1 MRPESFNV
9 ILENT
14 QSDQKH
20 LCRLFLFAQAS
31 CLKDDEL
38 EHIRLQI
45 QNRLGYSDPQFFE
58 AMQQTTLEWQ
68 NKLTRLELEAQSL
81 PALEAFEKKYS
92 RTDPVVMAQMRSY
105 LAKSLVRA
113 CSRLSIQ
120 TGHSY
125 LKSKTLH
132 LLSDLLRDPD
142 ELQPVLKD
150 IEYPYRRVMQNE
162 WRIGDDTFPLMIIM
176 DTQLLADYLE
186 NTLITPS
193 PARKEMLLEY
203 LRNTKR
209 YDTDRMRI
217 FLNSSKH
224 NSSKNA

>member
-105 LAKSLVRA
+105 LAKV
-113 CSRLSIQ
+113 LSVPAQ
-120 TGHSY
+120 
-125 LKSKTLH
+125 
-132 LLSDLLRDPD
+132 DC
-142 ELQPVLKD
+142 
-150 IEYPYRRVMQNE
+150 PYRRVTPISN
-162 WRIGDDTFPLMIIM
+162 RKHSIY
-176 DTQLLADYLE
+176 LA
-186 NTLITPS
+186 ICFGI
-193 PARKEMLLEY
+193 
-203 LRNTKR
+203 
-209 YDTDRMRI
+209 RMN
-217 FLNSSKH
+217 FSLY
-224 NSSKNA
+224 

>member
-142 ELQPVLKD
+142 ELHKKSC
-150 IEYPYRRVMQNE
+150 M
-162 WRIGDDTFPLMIIM
+162 
-176 DTQLLADYLE
+176 
-186 NTLITPS
+186 
-193 PARKEMLLEY
+193 ML
-203 LRNTKR
+203 
-209 YDTDRMRI
+209 
-217 FLNSSKH
+217 
-224 NSSKNA
+224 